1 MGKKDIYN
9 SGHEWVVWLRGKGKR
24 ELFSKKL
31 FLRCKQVFKAQAR
44 ILHIMFASTG
54 NSANEHQT
62 QRAPSQM
69 IILMQGVFKC
79 TPGLTWRD
87 WAGISVASALQRKR
101 KNDQQRAWYRLEF
114 SENIN
119 PVESGQTLLLLLWT
133 LNLIFAMRYVRLFLH
148 KDSWK
153 DLYTF
158 MNRH

>member
-1 MGKKDIYN
+1 MRKKDIYN

-101 KNDQQRAWYRLEF
+101 KNDQQRPWYRLEL

-119 PVESGQTLLLLLWT
+119 PVESGQTPLLLLWT

-153 DLYTF
+153 ALYTF

>member
-1 MGKKDIYN
+1 MRKKDIYN
-9 SGHEWVVWLRGKGKR
+9 SGHEWVVWLRGKGKG

-79 TPGLTWRD
+79 TSGPTWRD
-87 WAGISVASALQRKR
+87 WAGISAASALQRKR
-101 KNDQQRAWYRLEF
+101 KNDHKGHGIDWSYQK
-114 SENIN
+114 NIN
-119 PVESGQTLLLLLWT
+119 PVESGQILLLFLWT
-133 LNLIFAMRYVRLFLH
+133 CSLIIAMWYIRLFLH
-148 KDSWK
+148 SSSWK
-153 DLYTF
+153 ALYTL